1 MSSVVLLRR
10 LCSIAVLAATAAVAL
25 VLFGARSGLAQTA
38 VVPPDVQASLVA
50 KLMPYDR
57 NFAARARSVARVLVV
72 SKRGS
77 GKSRAAA
84 EAFRSALA
92 GLGSVGGLPL
102 EVRTVEFESASSLV
116 ATCRSEHVAAV
127 YVSADFDDE
136 IATFQRS
143 FSGVDVL
150 SVSGGDEYVP
160 GGIVLGFELVSG
172 KPKLVLNL
180 PQAKLQNVNFGADV
194 LRLMRVY
201 R

>member
-1 MSSVVLLRR
+1 LLRR
-10 LCSIAVLAATAAVAL
+10 FRTIAVLAATVAVAL
-25 VLFGARSGLAQTA
+25 LFFGVRSSLAQTA
-38 VVPPDVQASLVA
+38 VVPPDVQASLIA

-57 NFAARARSVARVLVV
+57 NFAARAHSVARVLVV
-72 SKRGS
+72 SKHGS

-92 GLGSVGGLPL
+92 GLGNVGGLPL
-102 EVRTVEFESASSLV
+102 DVRTVEFESAPSLV

-127 YVSADFDDE
+127 YVSADFDDD
-136 IATFQRS
+136 IPALQRS
-143 FSGVDVL
+143 FSGVDIL
-150 SVSGGDEYVP
+150 SVSGGSEYVP

-180 PQAKLQNVNFGADV
+180 AQAKLQNVNFGAEV